1 MHLYK
6 KLFHPI
12 VRRAKLGIIF
22 YASNPL
28 VSPVTTVNTSKTPHQ
43 LENFPLSISFLH
55 LTVLISFTYQFEYE
69 KKNWKWFFGKGSK
82 YY

>member
-1 MHLYK
+1 MLLHK
-6 KLFHPI
+6 SFHPN
-12 VRRAKLGIIF
+12 VSRAKLGIIF

-28 VSPVTTVNTSKTPHQ
+28 VSPATTVNTSKTPHQ

-69 KKNWKWFFGKGSK
+69 KKLKVIFW
-82 YY
+82 

>member
-28 VSPVTTVNTSKTPHQ
+28 VSPATTVNTSKIPHQ

-69 KKNWKWFFGKGSK
+69 KKKLKVIFC
-82 YY
+82 